1 MKTKRY
7 RCNVERR
14 QEWNGIEVEAKSEE
28 EAKAAADEIAS
39 GTPPDADIAVDT
51 TAEEISES

>member
-1 MKTKRY
+1 VKAKRY

-14 QEWNGIEVEAKSEE
+14 QEWRNIEVEAKSTE
-28 EAKAAADEIAS
+28 EAKSAADEIAS
-39 GTPPDADIAVDT
+39 GTPPDDDIAVET